1 MRFVETEVPGV
12 IEVDLDL
19 RSDDRGWFGRIWCE
33 DEFAQAGLASGWV
46 QANQAHNPSRHT
58 LRGLHLQRS
67 PHGEAKY
74 VRCTRGA
81 LFDVA
86 VDARPTSATFRAW
99 VGRILTA
106 DEANGLYI
114 PPGFAHGY
122 LTLAEDTDLVYLTS
136 RRYEPDAATGLRY
149 DDPDLGIVWP
159 AAPVRLS
166 QQDRTWPLV
175 ADRSDL

>member
-1 MRFVETEVPGV
+1 
-12 IEVDLDL
+12 
-19 RSDDRGWFGRIWCE
+19 
-33 DEFAQAGLASGWV
+33 
-46 QANQAHNPSRHT
+46 
-58 LRGLHLQRS
+58 
-67 PHGEAKY
+67 
-74 VRCTRGA
+74 
-81 LFDVA
+81 
-86 VDARPTSATFRAW
+86 
-99 VGRILTA
+99 
-106 DEANGLYI
+106 LYI

-166 QQDRTWPLV
+166 QQDRTWPFV